1 MNKELILEAKDAIIS
16 KVKENKK
23 AAISIGAVVIWA
35 FAILFCVAGNDE
47 PIVPKTPELPEMTSF
62 KDQLQEQN
70 LIDDMANCNS
80 VLAEAYEVPQSFLLK
95 CDGYYQEA
103 FNMQTK
109 WKVRPR
115 LVEEM
120 NGVEK
125 NLKRFIG
132 NN

>member
-1 MNKELILEAKDAIIS
+1 MNKELILEAKNAIIT

-23 AAISIGAVVIWA
+23 AAISIGAAVIGA
-35 FAILFCVAGNDE
+35 FAVLFCVASNE
-47 PIVPKTPELPEMTSF
+47 KPISSQPSELPEMTSF

-103 FNMQTK
+103 FSMQLK

-115 LVEEM
+115 LIEEM

-132 NN
+132 RN